1 MSITSKHK
9 KKQKQSYNKTKKK
22 KIMLELQPMSNII
35 KTLPVGFKLYSAKK
49 YKSQEIIDFVK
60 KNRQQKKQVCL
71 IDNLSWLTTK
81 KDAIRFNLQHPTYIQ
96 NKWIVK
102 VPTNLLKINHDSYSF
117 LKNLYMNSTI
127 RLQSFLSLEEN
138 AIEKMK
144 MKNAHTN
151 PYLFMNHKE
160 RCFYE
165 FQFIFGFISVQ
176 EQLQFLHFIKE
187 CITKGFLKDNTLKK
201 KVDNRIILYNFSDL
215 VFYKNKIN
223 RLPMYFFDKVVV
235 LNLCKLLNK
244 NSQFSTQIS
253 GIYFYNKKSYF
264 DYLNLE
270 EYILFNLDENVGPL

>member
-1 MSITSKHK
+1 MTITSKHK

-22 KIMLELQPMSNII
+22 KIILELQSASII

-81 KDAIRFNLQHPTYIQ
+81 KGSIRYKLYHPTYIMSE
-96 NKWIVK
+96 WMVK

-127 RLQSFLSLEEN
+127 RLQSFLSLKDD
-138 AIEKMK
+138 AIENIK

-187 CITKGFLKDNTLKK
+187 CITQGFLKDNTLKK
-201 KVDNRIILYNFSDL
+201 KIDNRIILYNFSDL

-270 EYILFNLDENVGPL
+270 EYILFNLDENVEPL

>member
-9 KKQKQSYNKTKKK
+9 KKQKQSYNNKTKKK
-22 KIMLELQPMSNII
+22 KTVLHHVFNTNII

-81 KDAIRFNLQHPTYIQ
+81 KGSIRYKLYHPTYIMSE
-96 NKWIVK
+96 WMVK

-144 MKNAHTN
+144 IKSGQKN
-151 PYLFMNHKE
+151 PYLFMDHKE

-165 FQFIFGFISVQ
+165 FQFIFGFISVE
-176 EQLQFLHFIKE
+176 EQLHFLYFIKE
-187 CITKGFLKDNTLKK
+187 CITQGILKDNTFEK
-201 KVDNRIILYNFSDL
+201 KVNNRIMLYNFSDL
-215 VFYKNKIN
+215 MFYKNKIN
-223 RLPMYFFDKVVV
+223 RLPMYFFDKIVV
-235 LNLCKLLNK
+235 LNLCKLLN
-244 NSQFSTQIS
+244 NGPSYSTPIS

-270 EYILFNLDENVGPL
+270 E